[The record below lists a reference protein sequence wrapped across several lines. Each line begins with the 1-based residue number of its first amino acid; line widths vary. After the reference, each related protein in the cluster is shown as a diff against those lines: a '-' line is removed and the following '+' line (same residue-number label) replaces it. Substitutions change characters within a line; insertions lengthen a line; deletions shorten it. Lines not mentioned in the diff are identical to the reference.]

1 MSRTD
6 AGANTDKGEEPS
18 GGIRILHIDDSPDFV
33 EMASTFLRKNNEE
46 FEIETRVDPTEVPG
60 RLEEDDFDCVVSD
73 CSMPDMEMD
82 GIELHEKVR
91 SDHPDLPYIFF
102 TGTSKSDFPEEAV
115 ENESTTHMEKD
126 IDPRQFSDLATRIE
140 EVARKDDE

>member
-1 MSRTD
+1 MSQTD
-6 AGANTDKGEEPS
+6 AGADKDEEKPS
-18 GGIRILHIDDSPDFV
+18 DGVRILHIDDSPDFV
-33 EMASTFLRKNNEE
+33 EMASTFLRKNNDE
-46 FEIETRVDPTEVPG
+46 FEIETRVDPAEVPE
-60 RLEEDDFDCVVSD
+60 RLEQKEFDCVVSD

-115 ENESTTHMEKD
+115 EDEATTHMEKD

-140 EVARKDDE
+140 RVTQKGSD

>member
-6 AGANTDKGEEPS
+6 AGTNTDNGGMPS

-33 EMASTFLRKNNEE
+33 EMASTFLRKNNED

-60 RLEEDDFDCVVSD
+60 RLEEEEFDCVVSD
-73 CSMPDMEMD
+73 CGMPDMEMD

-102 TGTSKSDFPEEAV
+102 TGTSKSDFPKEAV
-115 ENESTTHMEKD
+115 ENDSTTHMEKE
-126 IDPRQFSDLATRIE
+126 IDPRQFSELATRIE

>member
-6 AGANTDKGEEPS
+6 AGPNTNEGKKPS
-18 GGIRILHIDDSPDFV
+18 GAIRILHIDDSPDFV

-115 ENESTTHMEKD
+115 ENESTTHMEKE
-126 IDPRQFSDLATRIE
+126 IDPRQFSDLAIRIE
-140 EVARKDDE
+140 EVARKDD